1 MADALLTNLLE
12 VSSPGLRKLSTNDET
27 QGRTASSTNA
37 LEGMETPNA
46 KQSDVPPSE
55 QLQRAFA
62 THASREASIP
72 APAVGLDSAVTRD
85 TSSPA
90 SPGTPRHRSRSTT
103 GDNDTSIA
111 KAKSKLK
118 LIQRPRTLI
127 HGHKAGLWLTNYN
140 FVSFCHV
147 SNALLLHQWNDLGRQ
162 PKLIGPKGVKNFEFS
177 VNIMYGHTKKKQVV
191 IFKPFTEAGKGKYE
205 KHILPVLEMREPKP
219 TVQIRHGGWK
229 CGCECEEEPS
239 CDNSRDLEVL
249 APDVGFLRI
258 LADWHRWQ
266 EPSKLIENSQV
277 FEQGIF
283 ELLFPSL
290 IHKRNEYTIEL
301 PDGSTFHVSRD
312 GYPSLS
318 ARLQEALSRITTA
331 ESQEGV
337 EPEQIKLWPYK
348 STSPGLARAKGTIFV
363 HRPANSTHFRYDP
376 PHTMETFFRLA
387 RQELYPETKGKLKLR
402 ISPSNSF
409 RQTGKLLIP
418 VMERKTSY
426 VNPGEDG
433 DTLEDVWRETI
444 VAKRLTPQED
454 VWAIKV
460 FDSIQVYDGLREED
474 LGDKSEPWDVSAL
487 QNHHADDTEDPGW
500 NIPPKSIMDGL
511 AMISMKLLDI
521 DPRIS
526 SIGILLRVKR
536 ERSSEWLRWNSSL
549 TFLRF
554 CLEVLYKIDAE
565 VIAIYPGDYEEPDET
580 IDQRIEK
587 LKTVEAM
594 RRLERKKTITADA
607 VQILNAPEV
616 NQNPAQ
622 AGF

>member
-1 MADALLTNLLE
+1 MSSEANKTGESTTYTPRRRITKSDDTSLAKTEWVKRTRPEAPTRRLSASDAALQGNASLQRPALE
-12 VSSPGLRKLSTNDET
+12 GGTQTAKDPKGDERDVGSFGIPAPVVPPALRLDSVGLGHDAIVDASIHHPPEFRRGENPTINRGDGWLCKLSTNDES
-27 QGRTASSTNA
+27 QGRTASSTNV
-37 LEGMETPNA
+37 LDGMETSNA

-62 THASREASIP
+62 THASREASIT
-72 APAVGLDSAVTRD
+72 APAVGPVSAVTRD

-90 SPGTPRHRSRSTT
+90 SPETPRHQPRSITR
-103 GDNDTSIA
+103 DNDASIP

-127 HGHKAGLWLTNYN
+127 HGHKAGLWLTNYS

-162 PKLIGPKGVKNFEFS
+162 PKMIGPNGVKNFEFS
-177 VNIMYGHTKKKQVV
+177 VTIIYGHTNKKQIVS
-191 IFKPFTEAGKGKYE
+191 FKPFTEAGKGKYE
-205 KHILPVLEMREPKP
+205 KQILPVLKMNEPKP
-219 TVQIRHGGWK
+219 TIRIRHGGWK

-290 IHKRNEYTIEL
+290 IHKKNEYTIEL

-348 STSPGLARAKGTIFV
+348 STSPGNEARSRSLSSIHLLTLETGLARAK
-363 HRPANSTHFRYDP
+363 
-376 PHTMETFFRLA
+376 
-387 RQELYPETKGKLKLR
+387 
-402 ISPSNSF
+402 
-409 RQTGKLLIP
+409 
-418 VMERKTSY
+418 
-426 VNPGEDG
+426 
-433 DTLEDVWRETI
+433 
-444 VAKRLTPQED
+444 
-454 VWAIKV
+454 
-460 FDSIQVYDGLREED
+460 
-474 LGDKSEPWDVSAL
+474 
-487 QNHHADDTEDPGW
+487 
-500 NIPPKSIMDGL
+500 
-511 AMISMKLLDI
+511 
-521 DPRIS
+521 
-526 SIGILLRVKR
+526 
-536 ERSSEWLRWNSSL
+536 
-549 TFLRF
+549 
-554 CLEVLYKIDAE
+554 
-565 VIAIYPGDYEEPDET
+565 
-580 IDQRIEK
+580 
-587 LKTVEAM
+587 
-594 RRLERKKTITADA
+594 
-607 VQILNAPEV
+607 
-616 NQNPAQ
+616 
-622 AGF
+622 

>member
-1 MADALLTNLLE
+1 
-12 VSSPGLRKLSTNDET
+12 
-27 QGRTASSTNA
+27 
-37 LEGMETPNA
+37 METANA

-62 THASREASIP
+62 THASREASIT

-85 TSSPA
+85 TSSQV
-90 SPGTPRHRSRSTT
+90 SPETPRRQSRFTT
-103 GDNDTSIA
+103 RDNDASVP

-127 HGHKAGLWLTNYN
+127 HGHKAGLWLTNYS

-162 PKLIGPKGVKNFEFS
+162 PKMIGPNGVKNFEFS
-177 VNIMYGHTKKKQVV
+177 VDIISGHTNKKQVV

-205 KHILPVLEMREPKP
+205 KQILPVLKMKEPKP
-219 TVQIRHGGWK
+219 TIRIRHGGWK

-266 EPSKLIENSQV
+266 EASKLVENSQV

-290 IHKRNEYTIEL
+290 IHKKNEYTIEL
-301 PDGSTFHVSRD
+301 PDGSNFHVSRD
-312 GYPSLS
+312 GNPSLS

-348 STSPGLARAKGTIFV
+348 STSPGNERRSRSLSSIHLLTLETGLARAKGTIFV

-376 PHTMETFFRLA
+376 PHTMESFFRLA

-460 FDSIQVYDGLREED
+460 FVGLQD
-474 LGDKSEPWDVSAL
+474 WKSPSNV
-487 QNHHADDTEDPGW
+487 ADAFTQGLDP
-500 NIPPKSIMDGL
+500 S
-511 AMISMKLLDI
+511 
-521 DPRIS
+521 
-526 SIGILLRVKR
+526 
-536 ERSSEWLRWNSSL
+536 LRWP
-549 TFLRF
+549 TRGRF
-554 CLEVLYKIDAE
+554 
-565 VIAIYPGDYEEPDET
+565 G
-580 IDQRIEK
+580 
-587 LKTVEAM
+587 
-594 RRLERKKTITADA
+594 
-607 VQILNAPEV
+607 
-616 NQNPAQ
+616 
-622 AGF
+622 G